1 MERAGPE
8 GSGPERSVL
17 PSGPHRTAGPNTVRM
32 PRWPGPVL
40 AIGGAIVAV
49 GALAAAMLVTEGQLE
64 MDDPSILAWLALAGA
79 MAFVAGL
86 VWSAVRQLR
95 VRAHLAPERYRGPSV
110 FILLALVLVIASVL
124 NAPFSSDATALLFGD
139 GELTLLGGAIILVSA
154 QVGMLFVGWLLVFRP
169 NALAALPAFGGT
181 DPVGA
186 VRAGLGWGILAWF
199 IATAL
204 SAAVVLLLEQIGFD
218 PGLQA
223 AEQAI
228 AVVEPWL
235 VIVAVVILA
244 PIAEE
249 VFFRGVVFNAWL
261 REGGRRWA
269 FIGSSALFAAIHLSV
284 VSLLPI
290 FLLGLA
296 LAWVYHRTG
305 SLLAPIVMHAT
316 VNGISVA
323 LALLVRFDVLRLPV

>member
-1 MERAGPE
+1 MEPAGPE
-8 GSGPERSVL
+8 RPGL
-17 PSGPHRTAGPNTVRM
+17 PSGPHPTAGPHTVRM

-40 AIGGAIVAV
+40 AIGGALVAI
-49 GALAAAMLVTEGQLE
+49 GALATGILVTEGQLQ
-64 MDDPSILAWLALAGA
+64 MDDPSVLAWLALAGA
-79 MAFVAGL
+79 IAFVAGL
-86 VWSAVRQLR
+86 VWSAVRQR
-95 VRAHLAPERYRGPSV
+95 RIRRHLPPERYRGPSV
-110 FILLALVLVIASVL
+110 LILLALVLVVASVL
-124 NAPFSSDATALLFGD
+124 NAPFSSDAVALLGGD
-139 GELTLLGGAIILVSA
+139 GELTLLGAAIILVST
-154 QVGMLFVGWLLVFRP
+154 QVGLLLMSWLFVFRP
-169 NALAALPAFGGT
+169 NALAGLPAFGGR
-181 DPVGA
+181 DPLRA
-186 VRAGLGWGILAWF
+186 VRAGLGWGILAWLG
-199 IATAL
+199 ATAL
-204 SAAVVLLLEQIGFD
+204 AAAVVLLLEQIGFD

-228 AVVEPWL
+228 ALVEPWL

-269 FIGSSALFAAIHLSV
+269 FFGSSALFAVIHLSV

-323 LALLVRFDVLRLPV
+323 LALLVRFDVLRLSV